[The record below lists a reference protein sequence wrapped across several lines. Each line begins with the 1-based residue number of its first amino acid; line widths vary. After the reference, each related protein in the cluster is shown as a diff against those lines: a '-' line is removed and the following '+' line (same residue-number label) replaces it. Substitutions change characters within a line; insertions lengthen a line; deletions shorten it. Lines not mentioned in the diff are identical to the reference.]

1 MKYFRSGQY
10 PIEFVL
16 SEHINKN
23 FSSHNH
29 ARHYIISLCIKGSVA
44 ATLENK
50 PLLLKENDFFAVP
63 PFMPHAVSLT
73 DTSALVS
80 LCMDKAFVEDY
91 NFQKGTEIL
100 EMLLLSPK
108 IKKQL
113 TKLQTELLLQAASY
127 VYESNDT
134 HKETNNPAAMEN
146 DMRILCDRLTNH
158 FSDSLPLD
166 NLAKDLYLS
175 KYYLIRKCK
184 RNLGLTPHKF
194 HLQNRIRKAQTL
206 LFTNKSV
213 TEASVDTGFYDQSH
227 FDRSFKNIVG
237 ISPTEYLASSKT
249 L

>member
-16 SEHINKN
+16 SENINKE

-29 ARHYIISLCIKGSVA
+29 ASHYIISLCIKGSVSA
-44 ATLENK
+44 ILKNK
-50 PLLLKENDFFAVP
+50 SLQIKENDFFTVP

-73 DTSALVS
+73 DTSILAS
-80 LCMDKAFVEDY
+80 LCMDKSFVEDY
-91 NFQKGTEIL
+91 SFQKGTEIL
-100 EMLLLSPK
+100 EMLLLSPE
-108 IKKQL
+108 IQKQI
-113 TKLQTELLLQAASY
+113 TKLQTERLLQTVSH
-127 VYESNDT
+127 VYELHDT
-134 HKETNNPAAMEN
+134 QKGKMEN
-146 DMRILCDRLTNH
+146 DMLILRDRLINH

-166 NLAKDLYLS
+166 SLAKDLYLS

-206 LFTNKSV
+206 LFANKSV
-213 TEASVDTGFYDQSH
+213 TEASIDTGFYDQSH
-227 FDRSFKNIVG
+227 FDRAFKNIVG
-237 ISPTEYLASSKT
+237 ISPTEFLASSKT

>member
-1 MKYFRSGQY
+1 MKYFRSTQY

-29 ARHYIISLCIKGSVA
+29 AQHYIISLCIKGSA
-44 ATLENK
+44 SATLKNK
-50 PLLLKENDFFAVP
+50 SLLLKENNFFTVP

-73 DTSALVS
+73 DTSVLVS
-80 LCMDKAFVEDY
+80 LCMDKSYIENY
-91 NFQKGTEIL
+91 NSQKGIKIM

-113 TKLQTELLLQAASY
+113 TKLQTELLLQAVSY
-127 VYESNDT
+127 VYELHNT
-134 HKETNNPAAMEN
+134 HKEKTEN

-206 LFTNKSV
+206 LSTNKSV

>member
-1 MKYFRSGQY
+1 MKYFRSRQY

-16 SEHINKN
+16 SENINKK

-29 ARHYIISLCIKGSVA
+29 ANHYIISLCIKGNVT

-50 PLLLKENDFFAVP
+50 SLLLKENNFFIVP
-63 PFMPHAVSLT
+63 PFMPHAVNLT
-73 DTSALVS
+73 DTSSLVS
-80 LCMDKAFVEDY
+80 LCMDKSYIENY
-91 NFQKGTEIL
+91 NSQKGIEIL
-100 EMLLLSPK
+100 ETLLLSPK
-108 IKKQL
+108 IREQI
-113 TKLQTELLLQAASY
+113 TKPQTELLLQAVSC
-127 VYESNDT
+127 VYELHDT
-134 HKETNNPAAMEN
+134 YKMELEN
-146 DMRILCDRLTNH
+146 DMLILCDRLAKH

-166 NLAKDLYLS
+166 SLAGDLYLS

-213 TEASVDTGFYDQSH
+213 TEACMDTGFYDQSH
-227 FDRSFKNIVG
+227 FDRAFKNIVG